1 MSNRKRSEKRDWHEL
16 NIYDKNGK
24 KIYLGKFRVNPDL
37 PEKSQIKQG
46 VNGITE
52 LMNAYFVN
60 KICEEAEKLKADNE
74 RLNAENEQLKA
85 R

>member
-1 MSNRKRSEKRDWHEL
+1 MSNRKRSEKRQWTA
-16 NIYDKNGK
+16 IYMYDSDGK
-24 KIYLGKFRVNPDL
+24 KILLGKVRINPDL

-52 LMNAYFVN
+52 LMNAYFMN

-74 RLNAENEQLKA
+74 RLKAENEQLKA